1 MSSSEY
7 FRISHRVLTIY
18 DSVWFIYTLIRRPRM
33 VLDFTLTLL
42 FLHLVFTTYYSA
54 SLPTSFFFWIIM
66 IIGAIGVI
74 ISAEQLCVRREM
86 RDGLA
91 VPPTSSAAND
101 LEMQGLINRDD

>member
-1 MSSSEY
+1 MS
-7 FRISHRVLTIY
+7 RQVLTIRV
-18 DSVWFIYTLIRRPRM
+18 SVWFIYTLIRRPRM

-54 SLPTSFFFWIIM
+54 SVPTSFFFWMVM

-74 ISAEQLCVRREM
+74 ICAEQLCVRREM

-91 VPPTSSAAND
+91 VPPTGPSAD
-101 LEMQGLINRDD
+101 DIEMQGLMNRDD

>member
-1 MSSSEY
+1 MS
-7 FRISHRVLTIY
+7 RQVLTIRV
-18 DSVWFIYTLIRRPRM
+18 SVWFIYTLIRRPRM

-54 SLPTSFFFWIIM
+54 SVPTSFFFWMVM

-74 ISAEQLCVRREM
+74 ICAEQLCVRREM

-91 VPPTSSAAND
+91 VPPTGPSVD
-101 LEMQGLINRDD
+101 DVEMQGLMNRDD